1 MTINK
6 YSRPVFYSECTD
18 LAVDSEYLDIVASPA
33 EDQDGQEIVSL
44 AIAAGPTLFQVNL
57 DPDDARAVAAQLV
70 DAADV
75 HSTGGSLRIVQDG
88 AQ

>member
-6 YSRPVFYSECTD
+6 YSRPVFYSEYTD
-18 LAVDSEYLDIVASPA
+18 LAVDSEHLDIVASPA

-57 DPDDARAVAAQLV
+57 DPDDARAVAAHLV
-70 DAADV
+70 DAADA
-75 HSTGGSLRIVQDG
+75 HAEGGSQRIVQGG
-88 AQ
+88 AE